1 MRIFVKV
8 LPGEDFAYAEECK
21 SVGAGAG
28 GPGAGAEYFV
38 TMVRRDDF
46 GGSVGHFVTSML
58 TAHVKN
64 QKRLNN

>member
-8 LPGEDFAYAEECK
+8 LPGEDLTCAEECK
-21 SVGAGAG
+21 SVGDGAG
-28 GPGAGAEYFV
+28 GPGARAEYFV

-46 GGSVGHFVTSML
+46 GGNVAHFVTSML

>member
-8 LPGEDFAYAEECK
+8 LPGEDLACAEEFK
-21 SVGAGAG
+21 SVGAGAS
-28 GPGAGAEYFV
+28 GPGTGAEYFV

-46 GGSVGHFVTSML
+46 GGSVAHFVTSML